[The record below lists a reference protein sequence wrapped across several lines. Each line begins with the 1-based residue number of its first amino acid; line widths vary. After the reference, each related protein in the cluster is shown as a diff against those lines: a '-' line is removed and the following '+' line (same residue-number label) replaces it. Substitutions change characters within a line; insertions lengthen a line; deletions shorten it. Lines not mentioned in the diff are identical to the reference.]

1 MYLAY
6 HSCPMTL
13 LLSKKLGILVETS
26 RQFSRKQREG
36 FFVQKNACIGLTTAP
51 TPLKST
57 APSTPQHQVRH
68 STYIAHI
75 HISTYIAPR
84 TAQHLH
90 RPHTTRTQ
98 ENLRRLYCTLSYFLA
113 RGGFGGSRRDAPLCG
128 DRACRNALSE
138 APREFSSSPASP
150 LADFSVWERWCV
162 ERPENSVWNRRPC
175 RCFSAGGSTP
185 LAP

>member
-13 LLSKKLGILVETS
+13 LLSKKPGILFETL
-26 RQFSRKQREG
+26 RPFSRKQREG
-36 FFVQKNACIGLTTAP
+36 FFVKKACIGLTKAP
-51 TPLKST
+51 TPLKFT
-57 APSTPQHQVRH
+57 APSTPQHQVCH

-90 RPHTTRTQ
+90 RPHTIRTQ

-113 RGGFGGSRRDAPLCG
+113 WGGFGGGRWDAPFCG
-128 DRACRNALSE
+128 DRACRNALAE
-138 APREFSSSPASP
+138 APCEFSSSPTNP
-150 LADFSVWERWCV
+150 LRGSCV
-162 ERPENSVWNRRPC
+162 SK
-175 RCFSAGGSTP
+175 GSR
-185 LAP
+185 